1 MSDDATRAIE
11 QQRVSSPQQ
20 QVSLEERLSHLHSL
34 HLNGGLTA
42 SEFAAAKSQ
51 VLQQPSAASGFT
63 LPTRGQPYLVTSF
76 GAAGDGI
83 TDDTH
88 AIQAAV
94 DAALAPEG
102 PALVQFPP
110 GVYMISD
117 TINAT
122 GSAGNQSFSPCS
134 FAGQSV
140 PQRSILRM
148 MSQPHRGASAD
159 APLPLIQF
167 RGGSGAISHAY
178 VERLTLAGQQA
189 EDFVAGIHFA
199 GMDGVVARQC
209 IFTNLT
215 IGAWFFNQDA
225 GAFTEYC
232 QVHDSQFT
240 ATVLTALKYQRSPV
254 CPTAVYPCK
263 GKPPCSGSC
272 NASVTTLRL
281 QSSCMTCR
289 CWTQWLVYRDTLQ
302 IAMDN
307 PARFRP
313 SSRVWQLQGSFHGS
327 GMQRCVANWSGKA
340 PFIWVASPGVV
351 YNAPWDFQ
359 V

>member
-1 MSDDATRAIE
+1 VTAVATTVSDDATRAIE

-20 QVSLEERLSHLHSL
+20 QVPLEERLSRLHSL

-76 GAAGDGI
+76 GAAGDGT
-83 TDDTH
+83 TDDTR

-94 DAALAPEG
+94 DAALAPGG

-272 NASVTTLRL
+272 NASVTTFTITIKLYDL
-281 QSSCMTCR
+281 SM
-289 CWTQWLVYRDTLQ
+289 LDTMVDLPRH
-302 IAMDN
+302 APD
-307 PARFRP
+307 
-313 SSRVWQLQGSFHGS
+313 SHG
-327 GMQRCVANWSGKA
+327 
-340 PFIWVASPGVV
+340 
-351 YNAPWDFQ
+351 
-359 V
+359 